1 MESGGLTSGGALTQ
15 EDNFGC
21 GKILGGGEG
30 DSIDTSF
37 LSSVGGRHSSHQSS
51 GQRGWRW
58 HSPQGLQGCI
68 LPRLS
73 VCVGLRE
80 HVCTGMLY
88 TVQAHSFLCGGMK
101 GWYTRVY
108 ALYVCASLA
117 RASGHHWELGFF

>member
-1 MESGGLTSGGALTQ
+1 MTSGGALTQ

-58 HSPQGLQGCI
+58 HSPQGLLEYFSPHGARFKPTLYAAFMCLERSPLDRRAKIRYQDWLGLASSGRRKAC
-68 LPRLS
+68 LQ
-73 VCVGLRE
+73 VGLWLE
-80 HVCTGMLY
+80 SESMVLNH
-88 TVQAHSFLCGGMK
+88 
-101 GWYTRVY
+101 
-108 ALYVCASLA
+108 
-117 RASGHHWELGFF
+117 